1 MFGKDLLMKHT
12 TLLSIYRT
20 VLHDST
26 ISHSDFVTIVDYLK
40 RFNGKADKKL
50 AKKLKLKKLLKKVD
64 KVYEALTEPKK
75 RGRPKGSKNKS
86 SIEPKPKPN
95 HITIKE
101 PFETT
106 AEFKQRLREEN
117 GK

>member
-1 MFGKDLLMKHT
+1 MKHT

-40 RFNGKADKKL
+40 LFNGHAEVIKRY
-50 AKKLKLKKLLKKVD
+50 KKVETAY
-64 KVYEALTEPKK
+64 KNLIQPKK
-75 RGRPKGSKNKS
+75 RGRPKGSKNK
-86 SIEPKPKPN
+86 PKEKVTKQTN
-95 HITIKE
+95 HIVIKE

-106 AEFKQRLREEN
+106 AEFKQRQREEN